1 MWRYDC
7 KRNRTF
13 ILWAFPHTFLTL
25 GLGSVVVFAATMFA
39 LLSGVTDGSAAIVM
53 VQAGMFADASRQLIK
68 VAAQLELDFNS
79 VERVV
84 EYLDLPQEA
93 PPIIEKSRPPAYWP
107 STSGELV
114 VENLVVQYAPK
125 LPAVLHNLSFVV
137 RPSEKIGVVRF
148 ILSSVQRSLWL
159 EPSWNLQV
167 GRTGSGRL
175 DLPIVRVS

>member
-7 KRNRTF
+7 KLPLFHVRATVDF
-13 ILWAFPHTFLTL
+13 CT
-25 GLGSVVVFAATMFA
+25 GLGSVVVFCATIFA
-39 LLSGVTDGSAAIVM
+39 LFSGLTDGSAAIVI
-53 VQAGMFADASRQLIK
+53 VQAGLFADASRQLIK

-125 LPAVLHNLSFVV
+125 LPAVLHNISFVV
-137 RPSEKIGVVRF
+137 RPSEKIGVVRYKPYICF
-148 ILSSVQRSLWL
+148 LNLL
-159 EPSWNLQV
+159 TSWP
-167 GRTGSGRL
+167 RFTGGKDWFWYDRCQ
-175 DLPIVRVS
+175 